1 MVLQCLLKV
10 LGVWG
15 DCRGSL
21 EGLSE
26 GLSKGPQPPGS
37 LGIICAQAT
46 LDVLRCWK
54 RSCLAVPTRSRSR
67 PLT

>member
-1 MVLQCLLKV
+1 MVLHCLLKV

-15 DCRGSL
+15 DCQGSL
-21 EGLSE
+21 E

-37 LGIICAQAT
+37 LDIICAQAT